1 MKRLFFGVFGGFC
14 LVLVAIGTINYVQIS
29 GIRDMQN
36 EMVYSDRLVRSIEQH
51 KELFQSLRQHNPA
64 YDQAAFNRQLWISRN
79 DKFWYTIQ
87 YKRLNLNKSL
97 REKGY
102 HHITNQPSDS
112 QIELLRGKET
122 LLLQQIAN
130 LGFKELG
137 IIGDMRERAHYI
149 EQAYPQYKTRLLSL
163 RRHEKDFLM
172 RIDRIY
178 ALKFHN
184 EYLDWKKSGDYPPE
198 LVQYADYFQQ
208 VVNSYIKLM
217 KPGSTES
224 FQSWRKEF
232 EQMQT
237 AIYQQQSAI
246 LSAGLTETKAARQT
260 TLLLNGTMILLA
272 ILVSLLFVEW
282 FSRQI
287 KNLQLTMANYI
298 AKNYQFDEEQQLRF
312 PKNDLGKI
320 AVHFLK
326 LTRKI
331 RTDMQLLEDR
341 VERRTVTLQSKNHQL
356 EVQHREI
363 MDSMRY
369 AQNLQQSL
377 LVSRTKLLRSFR
389 EAWVF
394 YQPKDLVG
402 GDFYWMKEVR
412 KPGETCILFAL
423 ADCTGHGVPGAL
435 LSVMGMNALDEL
447 IESGCTEPALLL
459 NQLRTLVVRRLNTH
473 EDKRY
478 DGMDMALF
486 AWNTTDNTLS
496 FSGAQLPI
504 WILRNDEVLI
514 IKGQRLPIGYSYTP
528 TDTFT
533 EQSIDLLPGDR
544 ILLFSDGFVDQFG
557 GFSGKKMGKKHLYD
571 WLKKQVTESTL
582 SLHYKL
588 KELYQSWMGDSEQ
601 TDDCT
606 YVLLEPE
613 ITAISQMS
621 SLVTSGMNAGSKRNE
636 KDEVSIGV
644 VNKCG

>member
-14 LVLVAIGTINYVQIS
+14 LVLVTIGTINYIQIS
-29 GIRDMQN
+29 GIRDMQK

-51 KELFQSLRQHNPA
+51 RELFRSFRQHNPT
-64 YDQAAFNRQLWISRN
+64 YDQTAFNRQLWISRN
-79 DKFWYTIQ
+79 DRFWYSIQ
-87 YKRLNLNKSL
+87 YKRLFLNKTL
-97 REKGY
+97 QEKGY
-102 HHITNQPSDS
+102 HHLTNQPSDS
-112 QIELLRGKET
+112 RIEQLRSKET
-122 LLLQQIAN
+122 ALLQQIAH

-149 EQAYPQYKTRLLSL
+149 EEIYPQYKARLLSL

-172 RIDRIY
+172 RVDREY
-178 ALKFHN
+178 SRKFN
-184 EYLDWKKSGDYPPE
+184 QEYIEWKKSGDFPAE
-198 LVQYADYFQQ
+198 LDEYAAYFSD
-208 VVNSYIKLM
+208 VVNSYLQLM
-217 KPGSTES
+217 KSGNGES
-224 FQSWRKEF
+224 FITWRREF
-232 EQMQT
+232 DRMQT
-237 AIYQQQSAI
+237 EIYKQQSAI
-246 LSAGLTETKAARQT
+246 LNAGLLETNTASKT
-260 TLLLNGTMILLA
+260 VLVLNGIMIALA
-272 ILVSLLFVEW
+272 IFISLLFVEW
-282 FSRQI
+282 FSRQV
-287 KNLQLTMANYI
+287 KSLQESMAAYI

-331 RTDMQLLEDR
+331 RSDMQLLEDR
-341 VERRTVTLQSKNHQL
+341 VERRTFTLQRKNNQL

-363 MDSMRY
+363 MDGLRY

-447 IESGCTEPALLL
+447 IESGCTEPSLLL
-459 NQLRTLVVRRLNTH
+459 SQLRTLVVRRLNTH

-504 WILRNDEVLI
+504 WVLRDDEVLI
-514 IKGQRLPIGYSYTP
+514 FKGQRLPIGYSYTP
-528 TDTFT
+528 TDAFT
-533 EQSIDLLPGDR
+533 EQTIDLLPGDR

-571 WLKKQVTESTL
+571 WLKRNVNESTL

-588 KELYQSWMGDSEQ
+588 KELYQGWMGDNEQ

-621 SLVTSGMNAGSKRNE
+621 SLVASGINAASKRNE
-636 KDEVSIGV
+636 KDSVSIGV